1 MKKMNPKKA
10 QEIIDRMKKVD
21 GDFRKE
27 YSLID
32 DEVLSAREYVKK
44 LQGGTGSLTILTR
57 QLRKVQTMLG
67 VFSGHLSDTGRL
79 GPYRNHRE
87 KLLIIPKISIDRR
100 TLAW

>member
-44 LQGGTGSLTILTR
+44 LQGEL
-57 QLRKVQTMLG
+57 
-67 VFSGHLSDTGRL
+67 D
-79 GPYRNHRE
+79 P
-87 KLLIIPKISIDRR
+87 
-100 TLAW
+100 